1 MARTSSEA
9 RKKLFRAIVIA
20 GASIGAAG
28 CPEHGKGGGPDAR
41 LAVDAPKPGPPDA
54 PRLVDAEMADVI
66 LIL

>member
-9 RKKLFRAIVIA
+9 RKKLFRAIVVA

-28 CPEHGKGGGPDAR
+28 CPEHGKSPNPDAK
-41 LAVDAPKPGPPDA
+41 LAVDAPKPLPVDA
-54 PRLVDAEMADVI
+54 PMADVI

>member
-1 MARTSSEA
+1 MRTSSEA

-28 CPEHGKGGGPDAR
+28 CPEHGKSPNPDAKTI
-41 LAVDAPKPGPPDA
+41 VDASKPPPPDA
-54 PRLVDAEMADVI
+54 AMADVI